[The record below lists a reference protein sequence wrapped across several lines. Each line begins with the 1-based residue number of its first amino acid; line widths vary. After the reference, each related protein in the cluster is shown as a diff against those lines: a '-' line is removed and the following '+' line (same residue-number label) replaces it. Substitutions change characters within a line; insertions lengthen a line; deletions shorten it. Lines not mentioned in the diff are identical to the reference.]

1 LPSPNWNTPLSYR
14 AVHPAYECLKKNLY
28 MSIKSEIDELEGD
41 IFDTSPITDSPA
53 NPFDTNVPLSTVTA
67 AKKPRRFP
75 PESKAILQST
85 HLSTRWP
92 CRADTKSL
100 SQDIWTVV

>member
-1 LPSPNWNTPLSYR
+1 
-14 AVHPAYECLKKNLY
+14 
-28 MSIKSEIDELEGD
+28 MSVKSEIDELEGD

-53 NPFDTNVPLSTVTA
+53 NSFDTNVPLSTVTA

-75 PESKAILQST
+75 PESKAILQSA

-92 CRADTKSL
+92 RRADAKSL
-100 SQDIWTVV
+100 S

>member
-1 LPSPNWNTPLSYR
+1 
-14 AVHPAYECLKKNLY
+14 
-28 MSIKSEIDELEGD
+28 MSVKSEIDELEGD

-53 NPFDTNVPLSTVTA
+53 NPFDTNLPLPTVTA

-75 PESKAILQST
+75 PESKAILQSA

-92 CRADTKSL
+92 RRADAKSL
-100 SQDIWTVV
+100 S